1 MDKDRGVPTDPNL
14 LTANQDLR
22 KADGLAATTSRT
34 RETSNG
40 SSATE
45 GGEGLE
51 ACGDC
56 PACKAVDYID
66 AHGEV
71 ITEVVDL
78 GDGVYLAPDDSYF
91 DSSYEVVMD
100 FRQGIGVIAIDK
112 ANDHAVEW
120 WAEQENLLVTQ
131 QFLRQLFAEDFGW

>member
-22 KADGLAATTSRT
+22 NADALAGPTPRT
-34 RETSNG
+34 RETSSG

-78 GDGVYLAPDDSYF
+78 GAGVYLAPDDSYF
-91 DSSYEVVMD
+91 DDTYEVVMD
-100 FRQGIGVIAIDK
+100 FRKGIGVIAIDK
-112 ANDHAVEW
+112 ANAHAVAW
-120 WAEQENLLVTQ
+120 WEEQEKLIVTR
-131 QFLRQLFAEDFGW
+131 QFMRQLFGEDFG